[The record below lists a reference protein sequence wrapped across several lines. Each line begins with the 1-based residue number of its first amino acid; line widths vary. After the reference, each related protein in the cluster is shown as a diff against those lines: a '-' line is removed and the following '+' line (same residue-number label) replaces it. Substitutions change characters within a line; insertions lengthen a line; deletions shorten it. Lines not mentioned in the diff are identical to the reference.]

1 MKIANKDPGI
11 WHFYISMIKSIIRG
25 SAGVALAAGNLYLA
39 GILLI
44 AAEIFGVF
52 EEL

>member
-1 MKIANKDPGI
+1 MKIANKDPGN
-11 WHFYISMIKSIIRG
+11 WHFYTSMIKSIIRG
-25 SAGVALAAGNLYLA
+25 FAGAALAAGNLYLA
-39 GILLI
+39 GVLLI